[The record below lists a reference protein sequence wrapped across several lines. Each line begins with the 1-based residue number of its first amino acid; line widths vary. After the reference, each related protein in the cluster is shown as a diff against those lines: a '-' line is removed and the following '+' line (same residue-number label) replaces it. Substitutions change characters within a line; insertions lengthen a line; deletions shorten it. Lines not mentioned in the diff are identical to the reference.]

1 MPERATPKAGL
12 RLEASWFPAN
22 PCCRSHDRS
31 LQVPPAV
38 FGTSGPRRRSAK
50 LSHSAGQRA
59 QTTREYRPRPRCR
72 VFCSSCETSA
82 RGASHSAARRP
93 RGGNP
98 ACSARRRE
106 APHPLPVAG
115 RRLGVRRTTRPAPW
129 AGPRGIRARSV
140 PAYIRKMWFHRPHPG
155 PGYGI
160 ASGRLDTPR
169 SHATSSG
176 RLPTRPDHRRTG
188 RKINNVDADF
198 DKNL

>member
-12 RLEASWFPAN
+12 RLEASWLPAA
-22 PCCRSHDRS
+22 PRRCPHDRS
-31 LQVPPAV
+31 LQVLQAV
-38 FGTSGPRRRSAK
+38 FGTSGPRRPSAK
-50 LSHSAGQRA
+50 SPHFAKQRA
-59 QTTREYRPRPRCR
+59 QTTTEYRPRSRCR

-93 RGGNP
+93 RVGNP
-98 ACSARRRE
+98 ARSARRRE
-106 APHPLPVAG
+106 APRPLPAAV

-140 PAYIRKMWFHRPHPG
+140 PAYIRKTWFHRPHPG
-155 PGYGI
+155 LGYGI